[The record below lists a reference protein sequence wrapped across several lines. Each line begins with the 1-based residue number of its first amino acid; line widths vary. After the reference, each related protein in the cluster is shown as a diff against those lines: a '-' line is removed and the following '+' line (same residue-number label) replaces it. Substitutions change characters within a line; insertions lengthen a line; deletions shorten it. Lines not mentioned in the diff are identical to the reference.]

1 MDMLRGSGQIE
12 ESADNVVLIDRPAAR
27 PEWGIFSY
35 KGTHANVDT
44 KDTAEINV
52 SKGRN
57 IGTSSCIVGFNGKNT
72 RFFDI
77 DKIPYKKRNKKE
89 KESEEQTSVEPQKQE
104 LPFEPEQ
111 EGKLDF

>member
-35 KGTHANVDT
+35 KGIHSNVET

-57 IGTSSCIVGFNGKNT
+57 IGTSSCIVGFNGNNT
-72 RFFDI
+72 RFYDL
-77 DKIPYKKRNKKE
+77 DKIPFKNRKKKE
-89 KESEEQTSVEPQKQE
+89 DGSEEKADEEPAKQE
-104 LPFEPEQ
+104 LPFEPAE